1 MPLPPEAVNP
11 TSGRPVTRPILT
23 QSWTDLTYLHWPYE
37 PATVRPF
44 LPPGVEPYV
53 SDGATWVGFIPFA
66 MRRVAVLGARLPYV
80 SDFLETNVRLY
91 GVDAAGRRSVV
102 FLSLDADRLLAV
114 GAPGP
119 RTGFPTSGPRWTC
132 AGTTTKVTYTTRRR
146 ISGVRSLIRV
156 RVGDAV
162 EAEPLDHFLP
172 ARWALHSS
180 FYGGT
185 AYAPIDHQPW
195 PLRSAELLELDD
207 GLIAASGLPPPRVH
221 RGSCTR
227 PVSTSASGGPSGWTR
242 LTDGPRLNVWSR
254 PSRRRPSTSS
264 CSSAHRPTSSP
275 CPTRTRSPT
284 R

>member
-1 MPLPPEAVNP
+1 MPLSPEAINP

-44 LPPGVEPYV
+44 LPPGVEPDV
-53 SDGATWVGFIPFA
+53 SDGATWVGLIPFA

-114 GAPGP
+114 AGARAAYRLPYVWSSMGL
-119 RTGFPTSGPRWTC
+119 RRHDDQ
-132 AGTTTKVTYTTRRR
+132 VTYTTRRR
-146 ISGVRSLIRV
+146 ISGVRSLLRV

-162 EAEPLDHFLP
+162 EAEPLDHFLT

-195 PLRSAELLELDD
+195 PLRRAELLELDD
-207 GLIAASGLPPPRVH
+207 GLIAASGLPAPEGPPRVLH
-221 RGSCTR
+221 STGVDVRIGR
-227 PVSTSASGGPSGWTR
+227 PVR
-242 LTDGPRLNVWSR
+242 MDQ
-254 PSRRRPSTSS
+254 
-264 CSSAHRPTSSP
+264 AH
-275 CPTRTRSPT
+275 
-284 R
+284 